1 MSPNEIKRYFDL
13 RLSAEAREWMNGVSQ
28 DVENEFV
35 IQAQRVGV
43 EAAVREIEL
52 IQVCKDQTCI

>member
-1 MSPNEIKRYFDL
+1 MSPNEIKRYFEL
-13 RLSAEAREWMNGVSQ
+13 RLSDEAREWMNGVSQ

-35 IQAQRVGV
+35 IQAQREGV

>member
-35 IQAQRVGV
+35 IQAQREGV

>member
-13 RLSAEAREWMNGVSQ
+13 RLSAGAREWMNGVSQ

-35 IQAQRVGV
+35 NQAQREGV

>member
-35 IQAQRVGV
+35 IQAQREGV
-43 EAAVREIEL
+43 EASVREIEL

>member
-13 RLSAEAREWMNGVSQ
+13 RLSAGAREWMNGASQ
-28 DVENEFV
+28 DVEDEFV
-35 IQAQRVGV
+35 IQAQREGV
-43 EAAVREIEL
+43 ESAVREIEL